1 MPVALNGDDDS
12 YNHFNSGFKDRYA
25 PLSNTEKKMV
35 RFSARSFESLADRD
49 AALNKKFG
57 LNSIDYYRKLETL
70 KDHPQLGKQSR
81 SRLSNLMS
89 TPGPMTGGAPIMGSK
104 QFSHGVNW

>member
-25 PLSNTEKKMV
+25 PLSNAEKKMV
-35 RFSARSFESLADRD
+35 RFSGRSFPSLVERD
-49 AALNKKFG
+49 QAIASKFG
-57 LNSIDYYRKLETL
+57 MHSVDYYRKLETL
-70 KDHPQLGKQSR
+70 KDHPQLGKQTR
-81 SRLSNLMS
+81 SRLSTLMS

>member
-1 MPVALNGDDDS
+1 MPVALNGDDES
-12 YNHFNSGFKDRYA
+12 YGHFNSGFKDRHA
-25 PLSNTEKKMV
+25 PLTDAERKMV
-35 RFSARSFESLADRD
+35 RFSARSFPSLVERD
-49 AALNKKFG
+49 SVINKRFG

-81 SRLSNLMS
+81 SRLTNLMS
-89 TPGPMTGGAPIMGSK
+89 TPGPMTGGTPVLDSK

>member
-25 PLSNTEKKMV
+25 PLSANEKKMI
-35 RFSARSFESLADRD
+35 RFSNRSFPSLVERD
-49 AALNKKFG
+49 AALSKKFG
-57 LNSIDYYRKLETL
+57 MNSVDYYRKLETL
-70 KDHPQLGKQSR
+70 KDHPQLGKQTR

>member
-25 PLSNTEKKMV
+25 PLSTNDKKMV
-35 RFSARSFESLADRD
+35 RFSARSFPSLVERD
-49 AALNKKFG
+49 AAINKRFG
-57 LNSIDYYRKLETL
+57 LNSIDYYKKLETL

-89 TPGPMTGGAPIMGSK
+89 TPGPMTGGTPIMGSK

>member
-1 MPVALNGDDDS
+1 MPVTLNGEDDS
-12 YNHFNSGFKDRYA
+12 YKHFNSGYKDRHA
-25 PLSNTEKKMV
+25 PLTSAEKKMV
-35 RFSARSFESLADRD
+35 RFSSRSFPSLVERD
-49 AALNKKFG
+49 KAIQTKFG

-81 SRLSNLMS
+81 SRLTDLMS
-89 TPGPMTGGAPIMGSK
+89 TPGPMTGGTPILGKK

>member
-1 MPVALNGDDDS
+1 MPVALNGDDES

-25 PLSNTEKKMV
+25 PLSSTEKKMV
-35 RFSARSFESLADRD
+35 RFSARSFPSLVERD
-49 AALNKKFG
+49 AAITKRFG
-57 LNSIDYYRKLETL
+57 LNSVDYYRKLETL
-70 KDHPQLGKQSR
+70 KDHPELGKQSR